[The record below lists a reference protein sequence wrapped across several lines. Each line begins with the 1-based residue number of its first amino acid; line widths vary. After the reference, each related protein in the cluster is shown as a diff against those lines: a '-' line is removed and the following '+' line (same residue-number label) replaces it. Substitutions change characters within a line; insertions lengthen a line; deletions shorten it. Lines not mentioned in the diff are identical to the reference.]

1 MSQENVEA
9 IRRAYEAYN
18 RGDLESMVVDIAPE
32 FEYETTG
39 AVPGTRAVYRGPEGW
54 REFAGWM
61 REEFYDAR
69 IEIHELTEAEDQVLA
84 EVTLQGRGKQ
94 SGVETRWDLWHLW
107 TVQDGKV
114 VRGQALTRRQEALEA
129 AGLKE

>member
-18 RGDLESMVVDIAPE
+18 R
-32 FEYETTG
+32 ETTG
-39 AVPGTRAVYRGPEGW
+39 AVPGTRSVYRGPEGW

-69 IEIHELTEAEDQVLA
+69 IEIHELTEAGDQVLA

-94 SGVETRWDLWHLW
+94 SGVETRWALWHLW

-114 VRGQALTRRQEALEA
+114 VRGQALTRRDEALEA
-129 AGLKE
+129 AGLSE